1 MSQQSLPP
9 SGYGRKAQ
17 CECGPPS
24 YPGSPSTVPSHDL
37 PTLSG
42 HKLQSSGRRWREGR
56 GRGRKEGG
64 EKVERG
70 EEKREGRGR
79 GEGGERG
86 GEKVE
91 RGEEKREGRGREEG
105 GERGEEEGRGE
116 GRGEGWWTMEPSGQN
131 HTYSILHHT
140 DMNLWLRARST
151 VVAVL
156 FRGQLLHNQLVPL
169 VQGQLHG
176 KRQPGGA
183 GSLLVPP
190 ELPVLF

>member
-9 SGYGRKAQ
+9 SAYGRKGQ

-42 HKLQSSGRRWREGR
+42 HKRQSSGRRWREGR
-56 GRGRKEGG
+56 GRGR
-64 EKVERG
+64 
-70 EEKREGRGR
+70 
-79 GEGGERG
+79 
-86 GEKVE
+86 
-91 RGEEKREGRGREEG
+91 EEG
-105 GERGEEEGRGE
+105 GEE

-151 VVAVL
+151 VVTVL
-156 FRGQLLHNQLVPL
+156 FQGQLLHNQLVPL

-183 GSLLVPP
+183 TSLLVPP